1 MGSEEIASGL
11 PSPAAEQEQE
21 ESKLPELAQNQVR
34 IENESFQRYNTDANL
49 ATN

>member
-11 PSPAAEQEQE
+11 PSPAAEEGQE
-21 ESKLPELAQNQVR
+21 ESKLPELVQNQVR
-34 IENESFQRYNTDANL
+34 IENESLQRYNTDANL